1 MTDCLTLAMLEEW
14 YACSSG
20 IEFFGTLGKERVTAT
35 EMVAALADNPDWL
48 VWLTAHWPGPMIA
61 AGADVNAKGDGGWT
75 PLHHAACGGHT
86 EIAAALLDAG
96 ADVNAKGDGG
106 WTPLHHAA
114 CGEHAEAVTTLL
126 DAGADV
132 NARDDDGWTPVHWAA
147 IWAHTDIV
155 RVLIAAGADVN
166 AEDDAGWTALCQAVR
181 NGHDYIADLLREN
194 GGTACK

>member
-35 EMVAALADNPDWL
+35 EMVAALADKPDWL

-75 PLHHAACGGHT
+75 PLHHAAYGGHT
-86 EIAAALLDAG
+86 EIAAALLAAG

-114 CGEHAEAVTTLL
+114 CGAHTDVVAVLL

-132 NARDDDGWTPVHWAA
+132 NARGEYDWTPLRSA
-147 IWAHTDIV
+147 TYYGY
-155 RVLIAAGADVN
+155 R
-166 AEDDAGWTALCQAVR
+166 E
-181 NGHDYIADLLREN
+181 IADLLREK
-194 GGTACK
+194 GGTE